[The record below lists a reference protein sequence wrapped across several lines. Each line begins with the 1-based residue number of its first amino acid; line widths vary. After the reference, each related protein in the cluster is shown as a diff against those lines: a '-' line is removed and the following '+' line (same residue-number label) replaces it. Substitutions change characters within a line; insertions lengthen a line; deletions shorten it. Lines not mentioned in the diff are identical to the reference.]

1 MALTMLFF
9 SLCTHKKTGWKTKG
23 KILGSLALNCDSSGS
38 KHRPVNFVCSSRAG
52 KWKMSE
58 DDASS
63 GSGTKWKFP
72 FVFTSPAPRPPKKQN
87 FPQDRWDSRPAESPR
102 NTLTRTHAC
111 DKSLEDLS
119 KPGGRSWLFYGS
131 IIIFHTVNVQMRR
144 QTRWGG
150 SWGEGDRGRPLGKAA
165 NTQTEQTSESVCGKV
180 FQVLNEIT

>member
-1 MALTMLFF
+1 MALTMLCF
-9 SLCTHKKTGWKTKG
+9 SLCTHRKTEWKTKG

-150 SWGEGDRGRPLGKAA
+150 SRGDRGRPLGKAA